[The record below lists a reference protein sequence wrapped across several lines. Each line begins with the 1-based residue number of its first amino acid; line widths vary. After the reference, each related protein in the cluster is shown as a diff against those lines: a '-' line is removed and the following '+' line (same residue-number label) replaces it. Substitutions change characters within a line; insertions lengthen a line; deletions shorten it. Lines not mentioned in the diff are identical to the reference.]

1 MKTSEILLLGGIG
14 IAVWYL
20 GFYKPSQLTQMQ
32 PSAPGGSLPQPLLN
46 SATNGLQLQSSASLN
61 PVAIPSPGANMTTAN
76 STNPN
81 ATIAQQTTIFNWANT
96 LNAADQAQFYAS
108 WPNMTASDVAGLM
121 DLIVN
126 EWQGGQPVTPA
137 RTAFWNSWRLTYK
150 IDI

>member
-1 MKTSEILLLGGIG
+1 MKTNEILLLGGVG
-14 IAVWYL
+14 IAVWYF
-20 GFYKPSQLTQMQ
+20 GFYKPSQIIPPAVQSSPTQALLMT
-32 PSAPGGSLPQPLLN
+32 ATGGSP
-46 SATNGLQLQSSASLN
+46 LQSAASLN
-61 PVAIPSPGANMTTAN
+61 PVSIPSPGGNMTTAN

-81 ATIAQQTTIFNWANT
+81 ATLAQQTTIFNWANT
-96 LNAADQAQFYAS
+96 LKAADQAQFYAS

-137 RTAFWNSWRLTYK
+137 RTAFWNTWRTTYK